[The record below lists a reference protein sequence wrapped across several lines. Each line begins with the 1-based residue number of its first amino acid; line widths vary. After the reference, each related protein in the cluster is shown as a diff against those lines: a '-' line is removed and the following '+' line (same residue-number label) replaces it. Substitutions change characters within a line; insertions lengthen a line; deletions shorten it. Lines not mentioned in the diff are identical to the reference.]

1 MGKTFLKALTKSW
14 HYAQSS
20 DAQDNKLSFNKKAFK
35 DKKKQTK
42 KKPAARYNDGMR
54 LMISHT

>member
-35 DKKKQTK
+35 DKKTNKEKT
-42 KKPAARYNDGMR
+42 RR
-54 LMISHT
+54 